1 MSRTKLN
8 SWKRTTRMLDAPKL
22 KRWFKKLLHRKNRR
36 KAKQNPENIDK
47 PLDPWAID

>member
-1 MSRTKLN
+1 MSRQKA
-8 SWKRTTRMLDAPKL
+8 WKRTTRMLDAPKL

-36 KAKQNPENIDK
+36 AAKRDPESKDK